1 MFKCF
6 KKINRIEKVH
16 GLETHEFKKKNH
28 EFKKDSRI
36 PKMFMNSKNVYK
48 FSKILDFLKN
58 PTYMKM
64 FKLEKSSQI

>member
-48 FSKILDFLKN
+48 FSKILDF
-58 PTYMKM
+58 
-64 FKLEKSSQI
+64 